1 MVFIEW
7 SEISLYLLSSC
18 WECIWQTACCTLDAW
33 ALFSILF
40 FSVFFVFVSLSPSSG
55 SLHFSSSFAPHKKA
69 FIEYK
74 TGNKVTFGS
83 DLALPVGSC
92 WMERLGCAR
101 FRKWQMINFVH
112 VFASLLKCFLHVNLP
127 QGQFLFGE
135 NMLSIFRCPA
145 ITADTLQGYFL
156 QSSVS
161 KL

>member
-1 MVFIEW
+1 MIWNFIV
-7 SEISLYLLSSC
+7 SVIQLLRVHLANSLLYLGRLSAVFYS
-18 WECIWQTACCTLDAW
+18 
-33 ALFSILF
+33 F
-40 FSVFFVFVSLSPSSG
+40 FFFFFVFVSLSPSSG

-145 ITADTLQGYFL
+145 ITADTLKGYFL